1 MELIIDIASEKY
13 ISYAQSICAL
23 YEESAK
29 VRGTGIAKRSEAYV
43 ISKMKNGN
51 AVIALDNKNLVGF
64 CYVETFEDKKYV
76 SNSGLIVHPDYR
88 KLGIAKEIKKIVFN
102 LARDKYPDA
111 RIFGITTSLAVMRIN
126 TNLGYHPVTFSELT
140 KDEAFWK
147 GCSSCTNYHILK
159 SKDYQM
165 CMCTGMLA
173 QSKEEKM
180 RLDLSDK
187 IINNKE
193 NE

>member
-1 MELIIDIASEKY
+1 MEISINIASDQYK
-13 ISYAQSICAL
+13 SFAPAICKL

-29 VRGTGIAKRSEAYV
+29 VRGTGIAKRSVAYV
-43 ISKMKNGN
+43 ISKMILGD
-51 AVIALDNKNLVGF
+51 AVIALNNENLVGF
-64 CYVETFEDKKYV
+64 CYIETFENKKYV

-88 KLGIAKEIKKIVFN
+88 NLGIAKKIKKVVFN

-126 TNLGYHPVTFSELT
+126 TDLGYYPVTFSELT

-147 GCSSCTNYHILK
+147 GCSSCTNYHILE
-159 SKDYQM
+159 SKQFQM

-173 QSKEEKM
+173 PSKEEQM
-180 RLDLSDK
+180 RLDLSK
-187 IINNKE
+187 NILNNKE